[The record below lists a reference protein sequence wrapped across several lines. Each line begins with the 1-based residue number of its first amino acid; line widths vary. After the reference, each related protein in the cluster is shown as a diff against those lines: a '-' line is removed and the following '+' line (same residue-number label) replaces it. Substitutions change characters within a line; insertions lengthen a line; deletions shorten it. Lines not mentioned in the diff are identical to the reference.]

1 MGVLERRREGECVG
15 ECLSIERERER
26 ERMAVCRLGTAP
38 RVRRSTGAYS
48 SRPVRSSVSRAVAV
62 RAAAVMAVS
71 VGAAS
76 SRVSVCRGA
85 RVIVRAEPESVEEKI
100 KEAVEVCDTEDAAKC
115 AEAWDEVEEVS
126 AAAADKREKEKAN
139 QDPLEKY
146 CESAPDADECRVY
159 ED

>member
-1 MGVLERRREGECVG
+1 MNETIL
-15 ECLSIERERER
+15 
-26 ERMAVCRLGTAP
+26 
-38 RVRRSTGAYS
+38 
-48 SRPVRSSVSRAVAV
+48 PVDFKAAGMITDDELSRACVH
-62 RAAAVMAVS
+62 RLPD
-71 VGAAS
+71 G
-76 SRVSVCRGA
+76 
-85 RVIVRAEPESVEEKI
+85 VRAEPESVEEKI

>member
-1 MGVLERRREGECVG
+1 M
-15 ECLSIERERER
+15 EREREKR
-26 ERMAVCRLGTAP
+26 RWQCADLAP
-38 RVRRSTGAYS
+38 RVRRSTGASS
-48 SRPVRSSVSRAVAV
+48 SRPLRSSVSRAVAV
-62 RAAAVMAVS
+62 RAAAVMTVS

-76 SRVSVCRGA
+76 SRGSVCRGA
-85 RVIVRAEPESVEEKI
+85 RVVVRAEPESVEEKI

-146 CESAPDADECRVY
+146 CESAPEADECRVY
-159 ED
+159 E